1 MSEISDSPLETNHEG
16 SPKRSFL
23 EKAQGFFQL
32 PSVFHGTHLGLVL
45 LAAKVVFYLT
55 QNWSFVF
62 ESPYMFFSF
71 TLLMYAVFMASR
83 AERKEMGGLFTF
95 WKAFGSGFRV
105 ISIAITLSILA
116 DGILYAVDKDLAN
129 QTIQIQIEKSVE
141 AFKNVSFIKESDKD
155 FIIKELKKQKPA
167 SYSALFGAW
176 IGKVFSNAFFLIFS
190 SVIFRYKKG
199 RNERLNSPENEG

>member
-1 MSEISDSPLETNHEG
+1 MSEISG
-16 SPKRSFL
+16 SPTEATNEDFPKRRFS
-23 EKAQGFFQL
+23 EKLQVFFQL
-32 PSVFHGTHLGLVL
+32 PSVFHGTLMGLVL

-55 QNWSFVF
+55 LNWSFVF

-83 AERKEMGGLFTF
+83 AERKEMGGLFTY

-105 ISIAITLSILA
+105 ILIAITLSILA
-116 DGILYAVDKDLAN
+116 DGILYTLDKDLAD

-141 AFKNVSFIKESDKD
+141 AFKNVNFIKESDKA

-167 SYSALFGAW
+167 SFSALFGGW
-176 IGKVFSNAFFLIFS
+176 IGKVFSNAFFLIFT

-199 RNERLNSPENEG
+199 RNEWLNSPENEG